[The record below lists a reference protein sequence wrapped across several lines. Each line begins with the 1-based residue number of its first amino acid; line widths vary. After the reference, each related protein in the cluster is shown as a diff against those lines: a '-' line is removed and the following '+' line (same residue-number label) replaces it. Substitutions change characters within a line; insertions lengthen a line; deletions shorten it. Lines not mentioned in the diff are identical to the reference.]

1 MMGHCRR
8 PGGGAHL
15 CDFGCVEHYEKV
27 WDGEKYWGAGQE
39 EKNVAHVQSSAMG
52 EYVPEPA
59 ALAARV
65 SEWLAD
71 PPLLASLAANSRA
84 AGAPPRTIWTRLVP
98 PSVLTGHISSR

>member
-1 MMGHCRR
+1 
-8 PGGGAHL
+8 
-15 CDFGCVEHYEKV
+15 
-27 WDGEKYWGAGQE
+27 
-39 EKNVAHVQSSAMG
+39 VAHVQSSAMG

-84 AGAPPRTIWTRLVP
+84 AGAPP
-98 PSVLTGHISSR
+98 VLSGHVSSLLPY